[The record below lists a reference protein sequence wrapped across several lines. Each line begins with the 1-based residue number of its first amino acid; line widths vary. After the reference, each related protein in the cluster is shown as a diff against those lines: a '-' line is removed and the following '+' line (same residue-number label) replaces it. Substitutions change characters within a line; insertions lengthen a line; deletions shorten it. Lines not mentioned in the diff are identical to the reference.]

1 MLNGHGPYEFML
13 DTGCNYSAVQRKIL
27 AELSIPLEDQAA
39 IDTATG
45 GVIHER
51 KTTVESMSV
60 GGLTVLQMSVNTL
73 DSTVLSQN
81 HQHLSGILGESFLKH
96 FDILLDNEKK
106 MLVLDRT
113 SRVAD
118 SLSGERLP
126 FSPHGIRDGSRT
138 LDRIVVELKIPRYL
152 QQSLRCLVDSG
163 AGSPF
168 LFPEKSQAWRLQV
181 LAHPSE
187 MVTHNGD
194 RCIMAGTRLII
205 GGTDL
210 PAAEVFSCGN
220 TTREV
225 VDTDCPLPTQLFKQ
239 IFVSHAN
246 SYIIVNPKKDSRKLQ
261 ELADVRLLSR

>member
-1 MLNGHGPYEFML
+1 MLNGHGPYDFML
-13 DTGCNYSAVQRKIL
+13 DTGSNYGAVQRKIL
-27 AELSIPLEDQAA
+27 TELSIPPEDQVA
-39 IDTATG
+39 IDMATG

-60 GGLTVLQMSVNTL
+60 GGLTVLQMSVKTL

-81 HQHLSGILGESFLKH
+81 HQRLSGILGESFLKH

-106 MLVLDRT
+106 RLVLDRT

-168 LFPEKSQAWRLQV
+168 SFLKKARLGV
-181 LAHPSE
+181 CKFSPTHPKWSLTME
-187 MVTHNGD
+187 
-194 RCIMAGTRLII
+194 
-205 GGTDL
+205 TD
-210 PAAEVFSCGN
+210 ASGE
-220 TTREV
+220 
-225 VDTDCPLPTQLFKQ
+225 DTPDHRRHR
-239 IFVSHAN
+239 S
-246 SYIIVNPKKDSRKLQ
+246 SRY
-261 ELADVRLLSR
+261 